1 MVPVLVND
9 YATGYFE
16 ELIGDRTFLM
26 LSSDVIVNILVWVL
40 VIGFMLVLGAGGILK
55 RFGIVGILGLI
66 VAGELA
72 AKSYPTKFFVAEGSA
87 EELMDKCAPFLSPED
102 RAAEIKRL
110 AAMDIVLVIA
120 KTVEIKRRKR
130 TEGKRD

>member
-1 MVPVLVND
+1 MGAKDAVKSFLGGLVLTLVLVVVVPVLVND

-40 VIGFMLVLGAGGILK
+40 VISFMLVLGAGGILK

-66 VAGELA
+66 VAYWALGDITDAVVPLA
-72 AKSYPTKFFVAEGSA
+72 T
-87 EELMDKCAPFLSPED
+87 
-102 RAAEIKRL
+102 L
-110 AAMDIVLVIA
+110 AIVLVIA

>member
-1 MVPVLVND
+1 MGAKDAVKSFLGGLVLTLVLVVVVPVLVND

-66 VAGELA
+66 VAYWALGDITDAVVPLA
-72 AKSYPTKFFVAEGSA
+72 T
-87 EELMDKCAPFLSPED
+87 
-102 RAAEIKRL
+102 L
-110 AAMDIVLVIA
+110 AIVLVIA